1 MSRQTLSRADTLV
14 TAKLAESHH
23 LSFILA
29 EDLDLVSHQSLT
41 RKVTCMDSEKEK
53 KHAFSFSFSQ
63 YCIRIDQLYWN
74 GVAEQ
79 VCSVLPRPQ
88 STSLI
93 LLLQVSEATVDRT
106 RHLSDIWEL
115 WRVIQKLTA
124 SPAASWFCLF
134 KQNSVFLSSAQSSVS
149 FGSLSRLRVS
159 IQERGWKH
167 WKTVENKNV

>member
-41 RKVTCMDSEKEK
+41 RKLTCMDSEKEK

-63 YCIRIDQLYWN
+63 YCIRIDQLYRN

-124 SPAASWFCLF
+124 SPAASSNRILSFFHPLSHLSVLVRYPGLELASRKGAENIEKQLRITMF
-134 KQNSVFLSSAQSSVS
+134 K
-149 FGSLSRLRVS
+149 
-159 IQERGWKH
+159 KD
-167 WKTVENKNV
+167 